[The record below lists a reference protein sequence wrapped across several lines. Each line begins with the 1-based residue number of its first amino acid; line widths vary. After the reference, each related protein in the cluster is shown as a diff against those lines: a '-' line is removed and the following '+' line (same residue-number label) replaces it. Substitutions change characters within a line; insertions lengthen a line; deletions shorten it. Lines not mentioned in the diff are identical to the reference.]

1 MLLLF
6 LLGEGVS
13 IPDTMPG
20 AAFLNTA
27 IVVLGLALFF
37 FSAQWLLS
45 RGHAD
50 APRSDRPIILALNL
64 IFLLTA
70 VAALI
75 IEPDKWAALQGAE
88 GAIVALVSS
97 FAGAW
102 FAARRARHQLSMQ
115 PH

>member
-1 MLLLF
+1 
-6 LLGEGVS
+6 
-13 IPDTMPG
+13 PG
-20 AAFLNTA
+20 AAFVDTA

-37 FSAQWLLS
+37 FAVQWLLS

-70 VAALI
+70 AAALI
-75 IEPDKWAALQGAE
+75 IEPDKRAALQGAE
-88 GAIVALVSS
+88 GAIIALLSS

-102 FAARRARHQLSMQ
+102 FAAHRARHQLSAR